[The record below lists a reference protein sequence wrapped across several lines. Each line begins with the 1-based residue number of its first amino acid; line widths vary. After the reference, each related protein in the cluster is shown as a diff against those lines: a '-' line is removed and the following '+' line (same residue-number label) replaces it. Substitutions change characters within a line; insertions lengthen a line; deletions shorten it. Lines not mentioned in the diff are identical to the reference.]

1 MILCIGPTPAMQRVM
16 VFDGLAIGDVNRAAK
31 TFDGIAGK
39 AINVAKVL
47 NTLREEPFAVGFL
60 GGTKGEEIQRTLRD
74 RGIEHEFVWV
84 PANTRQCVTVIDNRA
99 GAQTELVE
107 ESQAVPENKYEDL
120 LRIVERRAA
129 SCKAVVMSGTLT
141 PGAPVNFYR

>member
-1 MILCIGPTPAMQRVM
+1 GM
-16 VFDGLAIGDVNRAAK
+16 
-31 TFDGIAGK
+31 
-39 AINVAKVL
+39 
-47 NTLREEPFAVGFL
+47 
-60 GGTKGEEIQRTLRD
+60 KGEEIQRTLRD

-99 GAQTELVE
+99 GTQTELVE

-120 LRIVERRAA
+120 LRIVDRRAA

-141 PGAPVNFYR
+141 PGAPVNFYRKCIEELKQRSLLTILDAKGEPLQQALPARPALVKPIAPH